1 MMSALFLPKK
11 FNDKKTFSDRMMNS
25 FQRLYQPLL
34 KKAIEFKYVVVSTA
48 VVLLIISIIVFRSMG
63 GEFIPTLEEGD
74 YAIEFTLPQGASLS
88 QTIETAMMAE
98 RMLKQFPEVKMVV
111 TKIGSAD
118 IATDPMPVN
127 NGDIMVILK
136 DKKEWRTTQGFL

>member
-11 FNDKKTFSDRMMNS
+11 FRNKKTFSDKMMS
-25 FQRLYQPLL
+25 FFQRLYQPLL
-34 KKAIEFKYVVVSTA
+34 KKAIKVKYVVISTA
-48 VVLLIISIIVFRSMG
+48 VVLLIISIIIFRNLG

-88 QTIETAMMAE
+88 QTIETVMMAE
-98 RMLKQFPEVKMVV
+98 KMLKKYPEVKMVV
-111 TKIGSAD
+111 SKIGSAD

-127 NGDIMVILK
+127 NGDVMVILK
-136 DKKEWRTTQGFL
+136 DKN